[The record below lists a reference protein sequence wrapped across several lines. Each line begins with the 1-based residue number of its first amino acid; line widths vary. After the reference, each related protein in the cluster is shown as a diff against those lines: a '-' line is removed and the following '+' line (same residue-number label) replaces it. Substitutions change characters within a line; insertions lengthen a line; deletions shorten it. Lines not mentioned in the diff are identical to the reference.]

1 MVMMNAQKKAIDAIT
16 IMNVAMTNI
25 RLYPPSAAII
35 RNSVNRVYQVMTD
48 ILKHENSVVYAE
60 SGPNYI
66 ICGRFF
72 SEQDQ
77 RRYPHARAFLELLSK
92 FGIRSVSFEK
102 RLTKP
107 EVKTFLNIV
116 SKNPEEIEKEKGL
129 KGALEREKLPNI
141 IIDHKVYV
149 VVDRDQQIVAGL
161 DIKDGE
167 IIRFLTGDQALPA
180 EDLQRIKE
188 LARDP
193 RWIHQVFQAGL
204 AYVMRRKEW
213 KSYEKLSEIVLHMIQ
228 TIEEISDGSNK
239 EKVSRELARSIAGLE
254 DDMLVLVLSQNI
266 EGMFSNRFF
275 DHVIDVLDD
284 DKFERLAAKLKQI
297 DGKAVV
303 KRENPNAAT
312 PKQKAADQAYSFMM
326 RSGKGGRLA
335 DRIQRRM
342 EEERRRMRQREAELK
357 AALHSILQGEES
369 PFLKEQVMEAL
380 PEYIGRL
387 FKAGKGEVAVAIL
400 QKLSQKLCHDD
411 PEIRKS
417 VSLTLSF
424 IGRMLLSEGRDEVMV
439 KILPD
444 LLQWMK
450 METGPPTLAY
460 KGIATQLEELAQKL
474 IEDRSLLECN
484 AILETF
490 NRMQYGE
497 KDRDEG
503 IRRMAEAALR
513 DIATEGVLDMLL
525 QELQSSVE
533 ERRKQ
538 AVRGLIQL
546 GGIAIERLLDILQE
560 SRDMAE
566 RVRILNLVS
575 EMGETAV
582 PMLVKKIRESGPWY
596 YLRNL
601 ILMLGKVGAEKEVA
615 VLQPYLKHED
625 FRVQREA
632 VNSIYNIGGKF
643 RGPTLLAALGDAEE
657 RLKISIVDMLGAL
670 EYENAVDRLLEMFES
685 KSFFSKKADEKL
697 KEKICSA
704 LGRIGSEKAVPVLR
718 AVAEQKSLL
727 GIKSYPEPIREAA
740 STALIRIHNAQLRKK
755 EFQDEGF
762 KKTRIGAESRSALI
776 LPAVSPVKPQGLKN
790 QTSPAEAPLPE
801 SEAGVQAIDFSLP
814 STPSDKTVKR
824 NNDTIEETAVSLLYK
839 AIVAHARKKEFKEA
853 EALRQQLID
862 TDAMALTEIIRA
874 GEIIEAMKS
883 DAGDI
888 EPDHLEIWSNLYDSL
903 TPEEA
908 DGLYYAME
916 EGLYEADEPVFQQ
929 GSRNDRLIF
938 IRQGQLRQGFS
949 RGERE
954 ILIKTIGKGD
964 IVGEDTFFSFSVC
977 TTSLVALS
985 LTKVNFIEKKVLEK
999 WSRKFPALESKLHDY
1014 CLRQGRLHE
1023 ILKDKGMDRRQQKR
1037 ADLTGI
1043 ASIHLLSPDGK
1054 PTGKTFRG
1062 GLLDIS
1068 RGGLSFLIKAANP
1081 KKVSLLLGRKLGMQ
1095 FEIPKPLLQALQL
1108 SWEIPPE
1115 KPRIQI
1121 RRIGTVIGVTHRR
1134 EEDYSVHIR
1143 FEENLDRAVSRPASA
1158 PVQTQAT
1165 SMPVRTRRVVG
1176 K

>member
-35 RNSVNRVYQVMTD
+35 RNSINRVYQVLTD
-48 ILKHENSVVYAE
+48 ILKHEDSVVYAE
-60 SGPNYI
+60 SGKNYI

-107 EVKTFLNIV
+107 EVNTFLNIV

-180 EDLQRIKE
+180 EDIQRIKE

-193 RWIHQVFQAGL
+193 GWINQVFQAGL

-228 TIEEISDGSNK
+228 TMEEISDESNK

-254 DDMLVLVLSQNI
+254 DDMLVLVLSRNI
-266 EGMFSNRFF
+266 EGMFSNRLF

-284 DKFERLAAKLKQI
+284 GKFERLAAKLKQI

-303 KRENPNAAT
+303 KRENPNAAA
-312 PKQKAADQAYSFMM
+312 PEQKAADQAYSFMM
-326 RSGKGGRLA
+326 QSGKGGRLA

-342 EEERRRMRQREAELK
+342 EEERGRMRQREAELK

-380 PEYIGRL
+380 PEYIDRL

-411 PEIRKS
+411 PKIRKP

-424 IGRMLLSEGRDEVMV
+424 VGRMLLSEGRDEVMV

-450 METGPPTLAY
+450 METGPPTIAY
-460 KGIATQLEELAQKL
+460 KGIATQLQELAQKL

-497 KDRDEG
+497 KDRDEA
-503 IRRMAEAALR
+503 IRQMAESALR

-575 EMGETAV
+575 EMGVTAV

-601 ILMLGKVGAEKEVA
+601 ILMLGKVGTEKEVA
-615 VLQPYLKHED
+615 ALQPYLKHED

-670 EYENAVDRLLEMFES
+670 EYENAVDRLLEMFQS
-685 KSFFSKKADEKL
+685 KTFFSKKTDEKL

-704 LGRIGSEKAVPVLR
+704 LGRIGSEKAVPMLR
-718 AVAEQKSLL
+718 AVAEQKGLL

-762 KKTRIGAESRSALI
+762 KKTRIGAGDRSAPN
-776 LPAVSPVKPQGLKN
+776 LPAASPDPVSDREN
-790 QTSPAEAPLPE
+790 QTSPAAALPE
-801 SEAGVQAIDFSLP
+801 SAAGVQAIDFSLP

-888 EPDHLEIWSNLYDSL
+888 EPDHLEIWSDLYESL

-929 GSRNDRLIF
+929 GARNDRLIF

-954 ILIKTIGKGD
+954 ILIKTVGKGA
-964 IVGEDTFFSFSVC
+964 IVGEDSFFSFSVC

-999 WSRKFPALESKLHDY
+999 WGRKFPALESKLHDY
-1014 CLRQGRLHE
+1014 CLRQGKLHE
-1023 ILKDKGMDRRQQKR
+1023 TLKDQGMDRRQRKR
-1037 ADLTGI
+1037 VDLTGI
-1043 ASIHLLSPDGK
+1043 ASVHLLSPGGK
-1054 PTGKTFRG
+1054 PTGKRFRG

-1068 RGGLSFLIKAANP
+1068 QGGLSFLIKAANP
-1081 KKVSLLLGRKLGMQ
+1081 KNVSLLLGRKLGMQ

-1108 SWEIPPE
+1108 KWKVPPE

-1134 EEDYSVHIR
+1134 EEDYSVHIQ
-1143 FEENLDRAVSRPASA
+1143 FEESLDQAVAKPVSA
-1158 PVQTQAT
+1158 PARTQTSPEPAR
-1165 SMPVRTRRVVG
+1165 SRRVMG

>member
-35 RNSVNRVYQVMTD
+35 RNSVNRVYQVLTD

-60 SGPNYI
+60 SGRNYI

-193 RWIHQVFQAGL
+193 GWINQVFQAGL

-228 TIEEISDGSNK
+228 TMEEISDEPDK

-266 EGMFSNRFF
+266 EGMFSNRLF

-303 KRENPNAAT
+303 KRENPNAAA

-357 AALHSILQGEES
+357 AALHSILQGEEA
-369 PFLKEQVMEAL
+369 PFLKERVMEAL
-380 PEYIGRL
+380 PEYIDRL

-411 PEIRKS
+411 PDIREP
-417 VSLTLSF
+417 VSLSLSF

-444 LLQWMK
+444 LLHWMK
-450 METGPPTLAY
+450 LETGSPTIAY
-460 KGIATQLEELAQKL
+460 KGIATQLQELAQKL

-497 KDRDEG
+497 KDRDEA
-503 IRRMAEAALR
+503 IRRMAETALR

-538 AVRGLIQL
+538 AVRGLVQL

-575 EMGETAV
+575 EMGEAAV

-643 RGPTLLAALGDAEE
+643 RGPTLLAVLGEAEE
-657 RLKISIVDMLGAL
+657 RLRISIVDMLGAL

-704 LGRIGSEKAVPVLR
+704 LGRIGSEKAVPMLR

-740 STALIRIHNAQLRKK
+740 STALIRIHNAQLRKN
-755 EFQDEGF
+755 ELQDEGF
-762 KKTRIGAESRSALI
+762 KKTRIGTGGRSDLN
-776 LPAVSPVKPQGLKN
+776 LPGVSPNRGREG
-790 QTSPAEAPLPE
+790 QTSPAQAPSTE
-801 SEAGVQAIDFSLP
+801 SKTGVQAIDFSLP

-824 NNDTIEETAVSLLYK
+824 NNDTIEDTAVSLLYK

-874 GEIIEAMKS
+874 GEIIEAMKF

-888 EPDHLEIWSNLYDSL
+888 EPDHLEIWSDLYDSL

-916 EGLYEADEPVFQQ
+916 EGIYEADEPVFQQ
-929 GSRNDRLIF
+929 GARNDRLIF
-938 IRQGQLRQGFS
+938 IRQGQLRLGFS

-954 ILIKTIGKGD
+954 ILIKTVGKGD

-999 WSRKFPALESKLHDY
+999 WGRKFPALESKLHHY
-1014 CLRQGRLHE
+1014 CLRQGKLHE
-1023 ILKDKGMDRRQQKR
+1023 ILKNKGMDRRQQER
-1037 ADLTGI
+1037 VDLTGI
-1043 ASIHLLSPDGK
+1043 ASVHLLSPDGK
-1054 PTGKTFRG
+1054 MTGKRFRG

-1068 RGGLSFLIKAANP
+1068 HGGLSFLIKAANP
-1081 KKVSLLLGRKLGMQ
+1081 KNVSLLLGRKLGMQ
-1095 FEIPKPLLQALQL
+1095 FEMAKPLLQALQL
-1108 SWEIPPE
+1108 KWKVPPE

-1121 RRIGTVIGVTHRR
+1121 RRIGTVIGVTHRE

-1143 FEENLDRAVSRPASA
+1143 FEESLDLVVSKPASA
-1158 PVQTQAT
+1158 SAQTQAA
-1165 SMPVRTRRVVG
+1165 SAPVRTRRVVG